1 MFSTTLLPGR
11 VLSVREL
18 PLPPLGRDD
27 VLVRILAAPV
37 NPADLNIIEGTYPI
51 KPDAFPAVGGNEGVG
66 VVLAVGADVRPDG
79 LVPGDRV
86 IPVGPGMGTWRGPV
100 QQPLKTVR

>member
-1 MFSTTLLPGR
+1 MECSVEWLFSPTLQPGR

-37 NPADLNIIEGTYPI
+37 NPADLNIIEGGVATYLSTGPI
-51 KPDAFPAVGGNEGVG
+51 
-66 VVLAVGADVRPDG
+66 
-79 LVPGDRV
+79 
-86 IPVGPGMGTWRGPV
+86 
-100 QQPLKTVR
+100 